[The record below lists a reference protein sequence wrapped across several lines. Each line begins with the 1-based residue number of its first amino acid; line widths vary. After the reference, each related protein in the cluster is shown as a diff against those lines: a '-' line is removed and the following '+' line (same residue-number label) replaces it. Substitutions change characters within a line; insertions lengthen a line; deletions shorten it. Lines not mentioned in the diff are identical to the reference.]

1 MKMKLRVRKVLA
13 WCGLATFVV
22 IFSLCYTE
30 QGTVTD
36 EVTGKPIASAQILV
50 TWSGRVPSPVQSTEA
65 CFRLIATTSDV
76 NGKFDIPAFSGN
88 FNPLLQRRLR
98 PVSVVALGYRSTPK
112 TEYQKLLFSMRPL
125 ADPKI
130 EREKADE
137 DRKYV
142 HGDNVG
148 GSCEDPKKL
157 TLPYLKVIYQNLEL
171 LANSDAD
178 REALIGYLAN
188 IDSLEFGDRIAEKNS
203 LARRLEF
210 SAARRAESG
219 KLEQNKD
226 GKK

>member
-1 MKMKLRVRKVLA
+1 MKLRIRKVLT
-13 WCGLATFVV
+13 WFGLATFVV
-22 IFSLCYTE
+22 NFSLCYAE

-36 EVTGKPIASAQILV
+36 EVTGKPIVGAQIV
-50 TWSGRVPSPVQSTEA
+50 VYWSGRVPSPVQSSEA
-65 CFRLIATTSDV
+65 CFRLMATTSDV
-76 NGKFDIPAFSGN
+76 NGKFDIPALSGN

-98 PVSVVALGYRSTPK
+98 PVSVVARGYRSTPK
-112 TEYQKLLFSMRPL
+112 TEYQKLVFSMRPL

-130 EREKADE
+130 EPEKAEE

-142 HGDNVG
+142 HSDSVG
-148 GSCEDPKKL
+148 GPCEDPRKL
-157 TLPYLKVIYQNLEL
+157 TLPYLKVWYQNLEL

-188 IDSLEFGDRIAEKNS
+188 VDSLEFGDRIAEKNS

-210 SAARRAESG
+210 SAVRRAESG